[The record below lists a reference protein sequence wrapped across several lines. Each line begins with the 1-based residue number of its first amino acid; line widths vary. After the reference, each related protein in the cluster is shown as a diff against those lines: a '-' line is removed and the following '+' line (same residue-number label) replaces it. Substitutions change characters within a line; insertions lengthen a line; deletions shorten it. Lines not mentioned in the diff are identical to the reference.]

1 MTWNPLR
8 KNYLCTKPSPAPH
21 VLTKADERN
30 LEILFQR
37 LQNVEETTR
46 RLQKYMKK
54 YLENMAMVSKS
65 EQKITADLSGS
76 ALCHQ
81 NAELRKLVEDYHSV
95 TSQLCTSVRD
105 LSSVN
110 QQAFLEPLKK
120 YAGTFSSVD
129 SAFQRREQI
138 VQEWRNLA
146 AKVRKLEERERTASN
161 VVKLERE
168 KKALEVT
175 GKELATCH
183 SFLVSELTQFLEKR
197 IDYFRPTLQALVRSQ
212 LESYGNTTRLFT
224 HLVPA
229 NKTSVKEGS
238 PSLCVSDSEF
248 ETSMNNKLDR
258 IRALSIVKT

>member
-1 MTWNPLR
+1 
-8 KNYLCTKPSPAPH
+8 LCTKPSPAPH
-21 VLTKADERN
+21 VLTKVDERD
-30 LEILFQR
+30 LEIIFQR

-46 RLQKYMKK
+46 RLQKDMKK
-54 YLENMAMVSKS
+54 YLENMAMVTKL

-81 NAELRKLVEDYHSV
+81 NAELRKLIEEYHSV
-95 TSQLCTSVRD
+95 TSQLCNSVRD

-110 QQAFLEPLKK
+110 QQTFLEPLKK

-168 KKALEVT
+168 KRALEAT

-183 SFLVSELTQFLEKR
+183 AFLLSELTQFLEKR

-212 LESYGNTTRLFT
+212 LEYYGNTTRLFT

-229 NKTSVKEGS
+229 NRTNVKDGS